1 MPGWR
6 AAPDFSSLKQGVG
19 SGEHEEVYLS
29 EGFSDHGRVVVSN
42 SCLYLESREMDW
54 KLHH

>member
-6 AAPDFSSLKQGVG
+6 AAPDFSCLKQGVG